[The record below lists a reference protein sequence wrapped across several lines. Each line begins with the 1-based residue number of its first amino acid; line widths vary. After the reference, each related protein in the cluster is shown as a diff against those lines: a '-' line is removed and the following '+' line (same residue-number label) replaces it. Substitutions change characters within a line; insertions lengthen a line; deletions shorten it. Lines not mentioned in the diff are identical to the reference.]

1 MANHIFRLFI
11 LGAGF
16 SKPAGYPLGDDLL
29 SDVRE
34 RVRTQFQRH
43 GWDGPL
49 EEEIEEWTDL
59 YPGKPL
65 ALEAVLAYSHRK
77 HFLKVRG
84 SDEYFEHGSRTIVA
98 SRQAIQE
105 ILIEYPKVEPPPLYC
120 EFVKQLTP
128 YDTLLT
134 FNYDTLL
141 EETFDLLD
149 KPFSLT
155 PEWWLCKEDE
165 NNSTSFKPKRYVD
178 IIKLHGSIDWYDRYY
193 HDDTR
198 EFHKKY
204 NSFLDVPDRD
214 PIFSPTP
221 LIPTESLARGK
232 VEGELGHGL
241 INRIFRVPNHREHFP
256 TIRKSVSGIVPF
268 LLPPAYD
275 KILGHDPIRELWQN
289 MHRTLDAYSVI
300 IVIGYSMPI
309 YDGYA
314 YEALGHLISTY
325 QFGGENT
332 WFEQRRVPVQLITL
346 SPSVS
351 DALENIPFLNP
362 DKTRVWHKG
371 FNSSC
376 LEWLDWGN

>member
-1 MANHIFRLFI
+1 MTSHIFRLFI

-29 SDVRE
+29 SEVRG
-34 RVRTQFQRH
+34 RVKTQFQRH

-49 EEEIEEWTDL
+49 EQEIEEWSDL
-59 YPGKPL
+59 YPGNPL

-98 SRQAIQE
+98 ARQAIQE
-105 ILIEYPKVEPPPLYC
+105 ILIEYPKGEQPSLYG

-128 YDTLLT
+128 YDTILT

-141 EETFDLLD
+141 EDNFDLLE

-155 PEWWLCKEDE
+155 PEWWLSKEDE
-165 NNSTSFKPKRYVD
+165 NNGTSIKAKRYVD

-198 EFHKKY
+198 DFHEKY
-204 NSFLDVPDRD
+204 NYFLDVPDRD
-214 PIFSPTP
+214 PVFGPTP
-221 LIPTESLARGK
+221 SVPTESLARGK
-232 VEGELGHGL
+232 VEGELGNNL
-241 INRIFRVPNHREHFP
+241 INRVFRVTNHREHFP
-256 TIRKSVSGIVPF
+256 TIKKSSSSVVPF

-300 IVIGYSMPI
+300 VIIGYSMPS

-314 YEALGHLISTY
+314 YEALGHLINSY
-325 QFGGENT
+325 QLGGDKT

-346 SPSVS
+346 APPAC
-351 DALENIPFLNP
+351 DALANIPFLKS
-362 DKTRVWHKG
+362 DKTRVWHEG

-376 LEWLDWGN
+376 LDWLDWGK